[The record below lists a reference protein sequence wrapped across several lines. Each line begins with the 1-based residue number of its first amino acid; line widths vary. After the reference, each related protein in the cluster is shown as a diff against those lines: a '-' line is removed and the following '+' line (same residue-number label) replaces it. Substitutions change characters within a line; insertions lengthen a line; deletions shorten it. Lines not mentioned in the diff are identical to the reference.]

1 MLKERYHLFTKKV
14 TLMCVESIIEGE
26 KINVLHFGLRWSTS
40 KGTIPSKESNT
51 KCILKTI
58 LMCVESTT

>member
-1 MLKERYHLFTKKV
+1 
-14 TLMCVESIIEGE
+14 MCVESIIEVE